1 MVWLLTYNTL
11 SAQNQLI
18 SAEYYFGTTDPGQGL
33 ASPLTVSDGAF
44 DETVESIFSNSVL
57 IALADSN
64 FILNVRVKDQN
75 GLWGPVFTK
84 AMHWSP
90 LIAGIASSISVLQMN
105 DMHITAGEY
114 FLGMSDP
121 GDGNAT
127 PILALDGNLNEAVES
142 LFRSNMVWNN
152 LPSPTLFNIRVR
164 DINGVWGPLFK
175 KAIMPS
181 GTRVSA
187 NLIAQGDTL
196 HICENLAIT
205 LTYAGPNGFS
215 KQWFNNATA
224 DSISFVPSQ
233 TGYYTLS
240 AQQGNELY
248 TDSIYVIIHPI
259 AASIISADTLR
270 ICASSYTLQADTG
283 SYTYLWNTGA
293 INTTTLA
300 ITQSGWYTC
309 TYANISCSR
318 IDSVYISL
326 LNAQIQQNDTT
337 ICPGS
342 AISLSAMNTVNSLSF
357 FYSSGFDG
365 STVSS
370 WSNVKRFSFDGSQVM
385 GPYSNELVSYQS
397 SNLPTHDSL
406 QIEFDFYPHDTWDN
420 GEPFQFVL
428 DGNVLSTAY
437 FYYYN
442 GTVSDARFQSVGTV
456 NNRCT
461 NWYPYYTKKYHA
473 TFRVPHT
480 QATTQF
486 YINQWS
492 GEDVCNES
500 WSFDNF
506 KISYRAPM
514 QYTWSTGATGAQTS
528 VSPSAQTMYTVTLTD
543 GVGFCTDSVQVS
555 IDTFTAH
562 LFTADTLLNCLPNQ
576 VLHAGNGY
584 ASYLWGNGGTN
595 EETAITQSGF
605 YTCRVSDGLC
615 YSSDTTYMSYPG
627 IDIVSANTE
636 ICAGDGL
643 TLQVQSPGLMNVS
656 NKVIPSGQTYY
667 ADSVRTVITGN
678 NLAGS
683 TQVQVQQATGLQQ
696 GDAVLLVVMQDNSG
710 NGYNNIGYYE
720 VHKILSVA
728 SNIIVLDSTLQYTY
742 SNQNGMR
749 CQLIRIPMFKNL
761 TVEGTVTCHAWDG
774 QTGGVLCLSSRD
786 TLRIINGGVVEAN
799 GKGYRGGQ
807 GVNSGGGYQGE
818 SIFGN
823 GTRYYTAN
831 TGGGGGG
838 NSEPY
843 THGQGG
849 GGGGFAANGSVG
861 SQYNWYAY
869 YWCYWYW
876 CACSYGWCNY
886 NYSGYGGNTLSL
898 PQNRLVLG
906 SGGGSGGV
914 YTYNPYNPYGGF
926 GGSGGGGIMLF
937 ADTITGNGA
946 IQSKGQHG
954 DDANN
959 YGNNGGGGAG
969 SGGQITTQG
978 LSSTI
983 GLNVSG
989 GNGGRLGNYVCQGGS
1004 GSAGRT
1010 TTVQNIS
1017 LFSTNLQASW
1027 STGSTDFSIWVNPSN
1042 DSTYTCSLTD
1052 GINTCYDTINVLV
1065 HSVPGNFIAAD
1076 TIRICGNAQVLDA
1089 GAGYVSYL
1097 WSTGATTQTIQA
1109 NQTGMY
1115 SCTVSNAHCASTD
1128 SVFVSLVSMAVLTND
1143 TTICTGTSLQLAAAN
1158 NSSYQTMSWSSGG
1171 SAQTEWVTPSQ
1182 NTLYYCTASDVY
1194 QTCTDSVLVNVSM
1207 PVTQLQ
1213 ATPSTTL
1220 CANDSLRLNGSGA
1233 LSYAW
1238 SNGVQDGIKFVPTAT
1253 TTYTVTGSDVFG
1265 CSSTQTITV
1274 VVNPRPNVGVVS
1286 TNTLFCY
1293 GVSTVLNA
1301 SGATSYTWLPSTGLN
1316 ASNLSSVTAT
1326 PLQST
1331 TYTVTGTNSYGCTS
1345 TADIALTVKPQP
1357 IVTPIGNQNYC
1368 NGQSVSAV
1376 VLSGSPAN
1384 VSFNISGGASRGMP
1398 NQTNVF
1404 GLPAFTAGPTGSAL
1418 VTILPKANGCVGNA
1432 YTYTMNVTNCSPVTL
1447 NAKFY
1452 LQGYYI
1458 GSGLMERVLYN
1469 QGAIGSASIP
1479 NCDYVVVELHAT
1491 TPPYGVVKTS
1501 SATLKTNGT
1510 LQCSFQGSVTNNS
1523 YYIVI
1528 NHRNTI
1534 LTWSS
1539 QPVTMSAITN
1549 YDFSTASSKAY
1560 GNNQVLLE
1568 PGIWGFYS
1576 ADINQDENI
1585 DLLDM
1590 SLLDIDNMNFEYGY
1604 LATDINGDGNVD
1616 LLDYPITDLNISNFV
1631 YSVHP

>member
-1 MVWLLTYNTL
+1 MKKILFLMVWLLTYNTL

-33 ASPLTVSDGAF
+33 ALSLTVSDGAF
-44 DETVESIFSNSVL
+44 DEAVESVFSDSVL

-90 LIAGIASSISVLQMN
+90 LIGGAASSISVLQMN

-127 PILALDGNLNEAVES
+127 PILALDGNFNEAVES
-142 LFRSNMVWNN
+142 LFRSNMVWNS

-205 LTYAGPNGFS
+205 LTYCGPNGFS
-215 KQWFNNATA
+215 KQWFNNATT
-224 DSISFVPSQ
+224 DSISFIPAQ

-318 IDSVYISL
+318 KDSVYISL

-342 AISLSAMNTVNSLSF
+342 AISLSATNNASDF
-357 FYSSGFDG
+357 IFYYGSGFDG

-385 GPYSNELVSYQS
+385 GPYSNEMVSYQS
-397 SNLPTHDSL
+397 SILPTHDSL

-437 FYYYN
+437 FYYDN
-442 GTVSDARFQSVGTV
+442 GTVSDPQFQSVGTV

-486 YINQWS
+486 YINQWA

-514 QYTWSTGATGAQTS
+514 QYTWSTGPTGAQTS
-528 VSPSAQTMYTVTLTD
+528 VSPNAQTMYTVTLSD

-584 ASYLWGNGGTN
+584 ASYLWGNGDTS
-595 EETAITQSGF
+595 EQTSITHSGF

-627 IDIVSANTE
+627 IDIVSASAD

-643 TLQVQSPGLMNVS
+643 TLQVQSPEL
-656 NKVIPSGQTYY
+656 
-667 ADSVRTVITGN
+667 
-678 NLAGS
+678 
-683 TQVQVQQATGLQQ
+683 QALHAL
-696 GDAVLLVVMQDNSG
+696 DFNG
-710 NGYNNIGYYE
+710 NG
-720 VHKILSVA
+720 
-728 SNIIVLDSTLQYTY
+728 QYATNSITPNY
-742 SNQNGMR
+742 SNNFTIEIIAKPRSFISLANAGYSQPYVMAPSW
-749 CQLIRIPMFKNL
+749 Q
-761 TVEGTVTCHAWDG
+761 
-774 QTGGVLCLSSRD
+774 GGY
-786 TLRIINGGVVEAN
+786 NAGVGIAL
-799 GKGYRGGQ
+799 
-807 GVNSGGGYQGE
+807 GVNGVCIIEHGGGYIPIVASYAFTDTNFIDVILVYQNKVPK
-818 SIFGN
+818 IYIN
-823 GTRYYTAN
+823 GVFV
-831 TGGGGGG
+831 
-838 NSEPY
+838 
-843 THGQGG
+843 GQGNQSPRDNIIPSFNCSGAGQYG
-849 GGGGFAANGSVG
+849 GLGGHGN
-861 SQYNWYAY
+861 
-869 YWCYWYW
+869 
-876 CACSYGWCNY
+876 YGWFNGIVEKLGIW
-886 NYSGYGGNTLSL
+886 NYSMT
-898 PQNRLVLG
+898 QNEITQQVNNHTNINANE
-906 SGGGSGGV
+906 
-914 YTYNPYNPYGGF
+914 YY
-926 GGSGGGGIMLF
+926 LF
-937 ADTITGNGA
+937 NEGQGA
-946 IQSKGQHG
+946 ILNASVNSQNNLNIINN
-954 DDANN
+954 ANWVE
-959 YGNNGGGGAG
+959 YYP
-969 SGGQITTQG
+969 ID
-978 LSSTI
+978 
-983 GLNVSG
+983 
-989 GNGGRLGNYVCQGGS
+989 
-1004 GSAGRT
+1004 
-1010 TTVQNIS
+1010 IS
-1017 LFSTNLQASW
+1017 NLQATW
-1027 STGSTDFSIWVNPSN
+1027 STGSTDFSLWVNPSN
-1042 DSTYTCSLTD
+1042 DSSYTCSLTD

-1076 TIRICGNAQVLDA
+1076 SLRVCGNAQLLDA

-1097 WSTGATTQTIQA
+1097 WSTGDTTQTIQA

-1115 SCTVSNAHCASTD
+1115 SCTVTNEHCASTD
-1128 SVFVSLVSMAVLTND
+1128 SVFVSLVNMTVLTND
-1143 TTICTGTSLQLAAAN
+1143 ITICTGTSLQLAADS
-1158 NSSYQTMSWSSGG
+1158 NSSYQTISWSSGG

-1182 NTLYYCTASDVY
+1182 NTLYYCTASDAY
-1194 QTCTDSVLVNVSM
+1194 QSCTDSVLVNISM
-1207 PVTQLQ
+1207 PVTALQ
-1213 ATPSTTL
+1213 ATPSAVL
-1220 CANDSLRLNGSGA
+1220 CVDDSLRLEGSGA

-1238 SNGVQDGIKFVPTAT
+1238 SNGVQDGISFVPTAT
-1253 TTYTVTGSDVFG
+1253 ATYTVTGSDVFG
-1265 CSSTQTITV
+1265 CSSTQTVTV

-1286 TNTLFCY
+1286 TNTFFCY
-1293 GVSTVLNA
+1293 GISTVLNA

-1331 TYTVTGTNSYGCTS
+1331 TYTVTGSNSYGCTS

-1376 VLSGSPAN
+1376 LLSGSPAN
-1384 VSFNISGGASRGMP
+1384 VSFDISGGASRGMP

-1432 YTYTMNVTNCSPVTL
+1432 YTYTMNVTNCNPVTL

-1501 SATLKTNGT
+1501 LATLKTNGT

-1590 SLLDIDNMNFEYGY
+1590 SLFLE
-1604 LATDINGDGNVD
+1604 LTH
-1616 LLDYPITDLNISNFV
+1616 NIV
-1631 YSVHP
+1631 

>member
-1 MVWLLTYNTL
+1 MKKILFLMVWLLTYNTL

-33 ASPLTVSDGAF
+33 ALPLTVSDGAF
-44 DETVESIFSNSVL
+44 DEAVESVFSDSVL

-90 LIAGIASSISVLQMN
+90 LTAGVASSISVLQMN

-127 PILALDGNLNEAVES
+127 PILALDGNFNEAVES

-215 KQWFNNATA
+215 KQWFDNATT
-224 DSISFVPSQ
+224 DSISFIPAQ

-270 ICASSYTLQADTG
+270 FCASSYTLQADTG

-318 IDSVYISL
+318 KDSVYISL

-342 AISLSAMNTVNSLSF
+342 TISLSATNTVNGLSF

-365 STVSS
+365 STVSN

-385 GPYSNELVSYQS
+385 GPYSNEMVSYQS
-397 SNLPTHDSL
+397 STLPTHDSL

-428 DGNVLSTAY
+428 DGNVLSTVY
-437 FYYYN
+437 FDNLN
-442 GTVSDARFQSVGTV
+442 GTVSDTRFQSAGIV
-456 NNRCT
+456 NNRCL
-461 NWYPYYTKKYHA
+461 NLNPYYTKKYHA
-473 TFRVPHT
+473 TFRVPHM

-486 YINQWS
+486 YINQWA

-528 VSPSAQTMYTVTLTD
+528 VSPNAQTMYTVTLSD
-543 GVGFCTDSVQVS
+543 GVGFCTDSVQV
-555 IDTFTAH
+555 I
-562 LFTADTLLNCLPNQ
+562 
-576 VLHAGNGY
+576 
-584 ASYLWGNGGTN
+584 
-595 EETAITQSGF
+595 
-605 YTCRVSDGLC
+605 
-615 YSSDTTYMSYPG
+615 
-627 IDIVSANTE
+627 
-636 ICAGDGL
+636 
-643 TLQVQSPGLMNVS
+643 
-656 NKVIPSGQTYY
+656 
-667 ADSVRTVITGN
+667 
-678 NLAGS
+678 
-683 TQVQVQQATGLQQ
+683 
-696 GDAVLLVVMQDNSG
+696 
-710 NGYNNIGYYE
+710 
-720 VHKILSVA
+720 
-728 SNIIVLDSTLQYTY
+728 
-742 SNQNGMR
+742 
-749 CQLIRIPMFKNL
+749 
-761 TVEGTVTCHAWDG
+761 
-774 QTGGVLCLSSRD
+774 
-786 TLRIINGGVVEAN
+786 
-799 GKGYRGGQ
+799 
-807 GVNSGGGYQGE
+807 
-818 SIFGN
+818 
-823 GTRYYTAN
+823 
-831 TGGGGGG
+831 
-838 NSEPY
+838 
-843 THGQGG
+843 
-849 GGGGFAANGSVG
+849 
-861 SQYNWYAY
+861 
-869 YWCYWYW
+869 
-876 CACSYGWCNY
+876 
-886 NYSGYGGNTLSL
+886 
-898 PQNRLVLG
+898 
-906 SGGGSGGV
+906 
-914 YTYNPYNPYGGF
+914 
-926 GGSGGGGIMLF
+926 
-937 ADTITGNGA
+937 
-946 IQSKGQHG
+946 
-954 DDANN
+954 
-959 YGNNGGGGAG
+959 
-969 SGGQITTQG
+969 
-978 LSSTI
+978 
-983 GLNVSG
+983 
-989 GNGGRLGNYVCQGGS
+989 
-1004 GSAGRT
+1004 
-1010 TTVQNIS
+1010 
-1017 LFSTNLQASW
+1017 
-1027 STGSTDFSIWVNPSN
+1027 
-1042 DSTYTCSLTD
+1042 
-1052 GINTCYDTINVLV
+1052 V

-1076 TIRICGNAQVLDA
+1076 SMRVCGNEQLLDA
-1089 GAGYVSYL
+1089 GPGYVSYL
-1097 WSTGATTQTIQA
+1097 WSTGDTSQTIQV

-1115 SCTVSNAHCASTD
+1115 SCTVSNEHCASTD
-1128 SVFVSLVSMAVLTND
+1128 SVFVSLVDMAVLTND
-1143 TTICTGTSLQLAAAN
+1143 TTICTGTSLQLEAAS
-1158 NSSYQTMSWSSGG
+1158 NSSYQTISWSSGG
-1171 SAQTEWVTPSQ
+1171 SAQTEWVTPLQ
-1182 NTLYYCTASDVY
+1182 NTRYYCTASNAY

-1207 PVTQLQ
+1207 PVTALQ
-1213 ATPSTTL
+1213 ATPSAVL
-1220 CANDSLRLNGSGA
+1220 CVDDSLRLEGSGA
-1233 LSYAW
+1233 LSYVW
-1238 SNGVQDGIKFVPTAT
+1238 SNGVQDGISFVPTAT
-1253 TTYTVTGSDVFG
+1253 ATYTVTGSDVFG
-1265 CSSTQTITV
+1265 CSSTQTVTV
-1274 VVNPRPNVGVVS
+1274 VVNPRPSVGVVS
-1286 TNTLFCY
+1286 TNTFFCY

-1331 TYTVTGTNSYGCTS
+1331 TYTVTGSNNYGCTS
-1345 TADIALTVKPQP
+1345 TADIMLTVKPQP

-1376 VLSGSPAN
+1376 LLSGSPAN
-1384 VSFNISGGASRGMP
+1384 VSFDISGGASRGMP

-1432 YTYTMNVTNCSPVTL
+1432 YTYTMNVTNCNPVTL

-1501 SATLKTNGT
+1501 LATLKTNGT

>member
-33 ASPLTVSDGAF
+33 ATPLTVSDGAF
-44 DETVESIFSNSVL
+44 DEAVESIFSDSVL

-84 AMHWSP
+84 AMHWSS
-90 LIAGIASSISVLQMN
+90 LTTGIASSIAVLQMN

-114 FLGMSDP
+114 FMGMSDP

-127 PILALDGNLNEAVES
+127 PILALDGNFNEAVES

-215 KQWFNNATA
+215 KQWYNNATS
-224 DSISFVPSQ
+224 DSISFIPPQ

-240 AQQGNELY
+240 ALQGNELY
-248 TDSIYVIIHPI
+248 TDSIYVFIHPI

-326 LNAQIQQNDTT
+326 LEAQIQQNDTT

-342 AISLSAMNTVNSLSF
+342 AISLSARNNASDFT
-357 FYSSGFDG
+357 FYYGSGFDG
-365 STVSS
+365 STVSN
-370 WSNVKRFSFDGSQVM
+370 WSNVKQFAFDSSQVM
-385 GPYSNELVSYQS
+385 GPYSNEMVSYQS
-397 SNLPTHDSL
+397 STLPTHDSL

-461 NWYPYYTKKYHA
+461 NWDPYYTKKYHA

-480 QATTQF
+480 QSTTQF
-486 YINQWS
+486 YINQWA

-506 KISYRAPM
+506 KISYRAPV
-514 QYTWSTGATGAQTS
+514 QYT
-528 VSPSAQTMYTVTLTD
+528 
-543 GVGFCTDSVQVS
+543 
-555 IDTFTAH
+555 
-562 LFTADTLLNCLPNQ
+562 
-576 VLHAGNGY
+576 
-584 ASYLWGNGGTN
+584 
-595 EETAITQSGF
+595 
-605 YTCRVSDGLC
+605 
-615 YSSDTTYMSYPG
+615 
-627 IDIVSANTE
+627 
-636 ICAGDGL
+636 
-643 TLQVQSPGLMNVS
+643 
-656 NKVIPSGQTYY
+656 
-667 ADSVRTVITGN
+667 
-678 NLAGS
+678 
-683 TQVQVQQATGLQQ
+683 
-696 GDAVLLVVMQDNSG
+696 
-710 NGYNNIGYYE
+710 
-720 VHKILSVA
+720 
-728 SNIIVLDSTLQYTY
+728 
-742 SNQNGMR
+742 
-749 CQLIRIPMFKNL
+749 
-761 TVEGTVTCHAWDG
+761 
-774 QTGGVLCLSSRD
+774 
-786 TLRIINGGVVEAN
+786 
-799 GKGYRGGQ
+799 
-807 GVNSGGGYQGE
+807 
-818 SIFGN
+818 
-823 GTRYYTAN
+823 
-831 TGGGGGG
+831 
-838 NSEPY
+838 
-843 THGQGG
+843 
-849 GGGGFAANGSVG
+849 
-861 SQYNWYAY
+861 
-869 YWCYWYW
+869 
-876 CACSYGWCNY
+876 
-886 NYSGYGGNTLSL
+886 
-898 PQNRLVLG
+898 
-906 SGGGSGGV
+906 
-914 YTYNPYNPYGGF
+914 
-926 GGSGGGGIMLF
+926 
-937 ADTITGNGA
+937 
-946 IQSKGQHG
+946 
-954 DDANN
+954 
-959 YGNNGGGGAG
+959 
-969 SGGQITTQG
+969 
-978 LSSTI
+978 
-983 GLNVSG
+983 
-989 GNGGRLGNYVCQGGS
+989 
-1004 GSAGRT
+1004 
-1010 TTVQNIS
+1010 
-1017 LFSTNLQASW
+1017 W
-1027 STGSTDFSIWVNPSN
+1027 STGSTDFSLWVNPSN
-1042 DSTYTCSLTD
+1042 NSTYTCSLTD
-1052 GINTCYDTINVLV
+1052 GINTCADTINVLV
-1065 HSVPGNFIAAD
+1065 HSVPDNFIAAD
-1076 TIRICGNAQVLDA
+1076 SLRVCGNAQLLDA

-1097 WSTGATTQTIQA
+1097 WSTGDTTQTIQV

-1115 SCTVSNAHCASTD
+1115 SCTVSNEHCASTD

-1143 TTICTGTSLQLAAAN
+1143 TTICTGNSLQLEATN
-1158 NSSYQTMSWSSGG
+1158 NSSYQTISWSSGG
-1171 SAQTEWVTPSQ
+1171 SAQTEWVIPSQ
-1182 NTLYYCTASDVY
+1182 NTLYYCTASNVY
-1194 QTCTDSVLVNVSM
+1194 QSCTDSVLVNISM
-1207 PVTQLQ
+1207 PVTALQ
-1213 ATPSTTL
+1213 ATPSAVL
-1220 CANDSLRLNGSGA
+1220 CVDDSLRLEGSGA

-1238 SNGVQDGIKFVPTAT
+1238 SNGVQDGISFVPTAT
-1253 TTYTVTGSDVFG
+1253 ATYTVTGSDVFG

-1286 TNTLFCY
+1286 TNTFFCY

-1301 SGATSYTWLPSTGLN
+1301 SGAPSYTWLPSTDLN

-1345 TADIALTVKPQP
+1345 TAAIMLTVKPQP
-1357 IVTPIGNQNYC
+1357 IGTPIGNQNYC

-1376 VLSGSPAN
+1376 LLSGSPAN
-1384 VSFNISGGASRGMP
+1384 VSFDISGGASKGMP

-1404 GLPAFTAGPTGSAL
+1404 GLPAFTAGPIGSAL

-1432 YTYTMNVTNCSPVTL
+1432 YTYTMNVSNCNPVTL

-1479 NCDYVVVELHAT
+1479 NCDYVVVELHST

-1501 SATLKTNGT
+1501 LATLKTNGT

-1539 QPVTMSAITN
+1539 QPVLMSAITN

>member
-33 ASPLTVSDGAF
+33 ATPLTVSDGAF
-44 DETVESIFSNSVL
+44 NEAVESIFSDSVL

-90 LIAGIASSISVLQMN
+90 LTAGIASSIAVLQMN

-114 FLGMSDP
+114 FMGMSDP

-127 PILALDGNLNEAVES
+127 PILAQDGNFNEAVES

-215 KQWFNNATA
+215 KQWFDNATT
-224 DSISFVPSQ
+224 DSISFIPPQ

-248 TDSIYVIIHPI
+248 TDSIYVFIHPI

-318 IDSVYISL
+318 KDSVYISL
-326 LNAQIQQNDTT
+326 LEAQIQQNDTT

-342 AISLSAMNTVNSLSF
+342 AISLSATNNASDFT
-357 FYSSGFDG
+357 FYYGSGFDG
-365 STVSS
+365 STVSN

-385 GPYSNELVSYQS
+385 GPYSNEMVSYQS
-397 SNLPTHDSL
+397 STLPTHDSL

-461 NWYPYYTKKYHA
+461 NWDPYYTKKYHA

-480 QATTQF
+480 QSTTQF
-486 YINQWS
+486 YINQWA

-506 KISYRAPM
+506 KISYWAPV
-514 QYTWSTGATGAQTS
+514 QYT
-528 VSPSAQTMYTVTLTD
+528 
-543 GVGFCTDSVQVS
+543 
-555 IDTFTAH
+555 
-562 LFTADTLLNCLPNQ
+562 
-576 VLHAGNGY
+576 
-584 ASYLWGNGGTN
+584 
-595 EETAITQSGF
+595 
-605 YTCRVSDGLC
+605 
-615 YSSDTTYMSYPG
+615 
-627 IDIVSANTE
+627 
-636 ICAGDGL
+636 
-643 TLQVQSPGLMNVS
+643 
-656 NKVIPSGQTYY
+656 
-667 ADSVRTVITGN
+667 
-678 NLAGS
+678 
-683 TQVQVQQATGLQQ
+683 
-696 GDAVLLVVMQDNSG
+696 
-710 NGYNNIGYYE
+710 
-720 VHKILSVA
+720 
-728 SNIIVLDSTLQYTY
+728 
-742 SNQNGMR
+742 
-749 CQLIRIPMFKNL
+749 
-761 TVEGTVTCHAWDG
+761 
-774 QTGGVLCLSSRD
+774 
-786 TLRIINGGVVEAN
+786 
-799 GKGYRGGQ
+799 
-807 GVNSGGGYQGE
+807 
-818 SIFGN
+818 
-823 GTRYYTAN
+823 
-831 TGGGGGG
+831 
-838 NSEPY
+838 
-843 THGQGG
+843 
-849 GGGGFAANGSVG
+849 
-861 SQYNWYAY
+861 
-869 YWCYWYW
+869 
-876 CACSYGWCNY
+876 
-886 NYSGYGGNTLSL
+886 
-898 PQNRLVLG
+898 
-906 SGGGSGGV
+906 
-914 YTYNPYNPYGGF
+914 
-926 GGSGGGGIMLF
+926 
-937 ADTITGNGA
+937 
-946 IQSKGQHG
+946 
-954 DDANN
+954 
-959 YGNNGGGGAG
+959 
-969 SGGQITTQG
+969 
-978 LSSTI
+978 
-983 GLNVSG
+983 
-989 GNGGRLGNYVCQGGS
+989 
-1004 GSAGRT
+1004 
-1010 TTVQNIS
+1010 
-1017 LFSTNLQASW
+1017 W
-1027 STGSTDFSIWVNPSN
+1027 STGSTDFSLWVNPSN

-1052 GINTCYDTINVLV
+1052 GINTCSDTINVLV

-1076 TIRICGNAQVLDA
+1076 SMQVCGNAQLLDA

-1097 WSTGATTQTIQA
+1097 WSTGDTTQTIQA

-1115 SCTVSNAHCASTD
+1115 SCTVSNEHCASTD

-1143 TTICTGTSLQLAAAN
+1143 TTICTGNSLQLEATN
-1158 NSSYQTMSWSSGG
+1158 NSSYQTISWSSGG
-1171 SAQTEWVTPSQ
+1171 SAQTEWVIPSQ
-1182 NTLYYCTASDVY
+1182 NTLYYCTASNVY
-1194 QTCTDSVLVNVSM
+1194 QSCTDSVLVNISM
-1207 PVTQLQ
+1207 PVTALQ
-1213 ATPSTTL
+1213 ATPSAVL
-1220 CANDSLRLNGSGA
+1220 CVDDSLRLEGSGA

-1238 SNGVQDGIKFVPTAT
+1238 SNGVQDGISFVPTAT
-1253 TTYTVTGSDVFG
+1253 ATYTVTGSDVFG

-1286 TNTLFCY
+1286 TNTFFCY

-1301 SGATSYTWLPSTGLN
+1301 SGAPSYTWLPSTDLN

-1345 TADIALTVKPQP
+1345 TAAIMLTVKPQP

-1376 VLSGSPAN
+1376 LLSGSPAN
-1384 VSFNISGGASRGMP
+1384 VSFDISGGASKGMP

-1404 GLPAFTAGPTGSAL
+1404 GLPAFTAGPIGSAL

-1432 YTYTMNVTNCSPVTL
+1432 YTYTMNVSNCNPVTL

-1479 NCDYVVVELHAT
+1479 NCDYVVVELHST

-1501 SATLKTNGT
+1501 LATLKTNGT

-1539 QPVTMSAITN
+1539 QPVLMSAITN